1 MKNIQLRAV
10 VCVLMTSII
19 FSCSDTMSL
28 QKYYVEKTEDA
39 DFIIVNLPIDLQ
51 QFLKDELTPE
61 ELITMESIRK
71 LNVLIFRG
79 NDQNATKM
87 EREIRILD
95 QIISQEKYN
104 SLTDFGMLKTKG
116 KLVFLGTEDKIDEGV
131 VYVRNPDMGLA
142 VVRILGNDMN
152 PSALLL
158 LTNKIN
164 KADFIS
170 GLGEQIEGLFNT
182 LEKVEADEK
191 ISLDQ
196 TLLI

>member
-10 VCVLMTSII
+10 VCVLMTSLF

-61 ELITMESIRK
+61 ELITMKSIRK

-87 EREIRILD
+87 EREIRALD

-116 KLVFLGTEDKIDEGV
+116 KLVFLGAEDKIDEGV

-196 TLLI
+196 TL

>member
-1 MKNIQLRAV
+1 MINLQLRAV
-10 VCVLMTSII
+10 LCVLMTSFL

-79 NDQNATKM
+79 NDQNTTKM
-87 EREIRILD
+87 EREIRVLD
-95 QIISQEKYN
+95 QIISQKKYN

-131 VYVRNPDMGLA
+131 VYVRNQDMGLA

-158 LTNKIN
+158 LTKKIN

-170 GLGEQIEGLFNT
+170 GLGAQIEGLFNT

-196 TLLI
+196 TL

>member
-10 VCVLMTSII
+10 LCVLMTSFL
-19 FSCSDTMSL
+19 FSCSDMMSL

-39 DFIIVNLPIDLQ
+39 DFIIVNLLIDLQ

-61 ELITMESIRK
+61 ELVTMESIRK
-71 LNVLIFRG
+71 LNVLIFKG

-87 EREIRILD
+87 EREIRVLD
-95 QIISQEKYN
+95 QIISQKQYN

-131 VYVRNPDMGLA
+131 VYVRNQDMGLA
-142 VVRILGNDMN
+142 VVRILGKDMN

-170 GLGEQIEGLFNT
+170 GLGSQIEGLFNT

-196 TLLI
+196 TL

>member
-1 MKNIQLRAV
+1 
-10 VCVLMTSII
+10 
-19 FSCSDTMSL
+19 
-28 QKYYVEKTEDA
+28 
-39 DFIIVNLPIDLQ
+39 
-51 QFLKDELTPE
+51 
-61 ELITMESIRK
+61 MESIRK
-71 LNVLIFRG
+71 LNVLIFKG

-87 EREIRILD
+87 EREIRVLD
-95 QIISQEKYN
+95 QIISQKQYN

-131 VYVRNPDMGLA
+131 VYVRNQDMGLA
-142 VVRILGNDMN
+142 VVRILGKDMN

-170 GLGEQIEGLFNT
+170 GLGSQIEGLFNT
-182 LEKVEADEK
+182 LEKVEADKK

-196 TLLI
+196 TL

>member
-10 VCVLMTSII
+10 LCVLMTSFL
-19 FSCSDTMSL
+19 FSCSDMMSL

-39 DFIIVNLPIDLQ
+39 DFIIVNLLIDLQ

-61 ELITMESIRK
+61 ELVTMESIRK
-71 LNVLIFRG
+71 LNVLIFKG

-87 EREIRILD
+87 EREIRVLD
-95 QIISQEKYN
+95 QIISQKQYN

-131 VYVRNPDMGLA
+131 VYVRNQDMGLA
-142 VVRILGNDMN
+142 VVRILGKDMN

-170 GLGEQIEGLFNT
+170 GLGSQIEGLFNT
-182 LEKVEADEK
+182 LEKVEADKK

-196 TLLI
+196 TL

>member
-1 MKNIQLRAV
+1 MKNLQLRAV
-10 VCVLMTSII
+10 LCVLMTSFL

-71 LNVLIFRG
+71 LNVLIFRR
-79 NDQNATKM
+79 NDQNTTKM
-87 EREIRILD
+87 EREIRVLD
-95 QIISQEKYN
+95 QIISQKKYN
-104 SLTDFGMLKTKG
+104 SLTDFGMLKTKS

-131 VYVRNPDMGLA
+131 VYVRNQDMGLA

-158 LTNKIN
+158 LTKKIN

-170 GLGEQIEGLFNT
+170 GLGAQIEGLFNT

-196 TLLI
+196 TL